1 MATVVLHGLL
11 GHYGVELYVDDLLIY
26 GSTFEEYITR
36 LKAVSNAFESA
47 VSL

>member
-11 GHYGVELYVDDLLIY
+11 WHYGVELYVDDLLIY